1 MLQPV
6 RDPIPVTQ
14 HFNALGQP
22 IGFPLPDWKAAPR
35 PPRATLTGRYCRV
48 EPLDPSRHPE
58 ELHAANRLD
67 PSGRAFTY
75 LSAGPFDTLDSY
87 RQWVSASCLGND
99 PLFHAIIDG
108 NSGKAVGVAAYMR
121 IDPANGVVEVGHLNF
136 SPLLQQT
143 RAATEAMHL
152 MMRNAF
158 DLGYRRYEW
167 KCDSLNAP
175 SRAAARRLGFS
186 YEGRFLQAI
195 TYKGRNRDTDWFSI
209 TDGEWPAIRAAH
221 EQWLAPENFDGAG
234 RQRRS
239 LSALT
244 APLLRP
250 AITT

>member
-1 MLQPV
+1 M
-6 RDPIPVTQ
+6 TQ

-22 IGFPLPDWKAAPR
+22 VGFPLPDWKAPPR
-35 PPRATLTGRYCRV
+35 PPRQTLTGRYCRV
-48 EPLDPSRHPE
+48 EALDPERHAE
-58 ELHAANRLD
+58 DLHAANRRD

-75 LSAGPFDTLDSY
+75 LAAGPFDSLESY
-87 RQWVSASCLGND
+87 RQWITSSCLGND
-99 PLFHAIIDG
+99 PLFHAIVDG
-108 NSGKAVGVAAYMR
+108 SSGKAVGVAAYMR
-121 IDPANGVVEVGHLNF
+121 IDPANGVIEVGHLNF

-175 SRAAARRLGFS
+175 SRAAAKRLGFS

-209 TDGEWPAIRAAH
+209 TDREWPALSAAH
-221 EQWLAPENFDGAG
+221 EQWLVPENFDGEG
-234 RQRRS
+234 RQRLS

-250 AITT
+250 AVTI

>member
-1 MLQPV
+1 M
-6 RDPIPVTQ
+6 TQ

-22 IGFPLPDWKAAPR
+22 IGFPLPAWTAPQR
-35 PPRATLTGRYCRV
+35 PPRQALAGRYCRV
-48 EPLDPSRHPE
+48 EPLDPERHAAS
-58 ELHAANRLD
+58 LHAANRLD
-67 PSGRAFTY
+67 PGGRAFTY
-75 LSAGPFDTLDSY
+75 LSSGPFDSLESY
-87 RQWVSASCLGND
+87 LQWITSSCLGHD

-108 NSGKAVGVAAYMR
+108 RSGKATGVAAYMR
-121 IDPANGVVEVGHLNF
+121 IDPANGVIEVGHLNF
-136 SPLLQQT
+136 SPLLQKT

-175 SRAAARRLGFS
+175 SRSAARRLGFS
-186 YEGRFLQAI
+186 YEGRFLQAV

-209 TDGEWPAIRAAH
+209 TDREWPALCTAH
-221 EQWLAPENFDGAG
+221 EQWLAPQNFDDEG
-234 RQRRS
+234 RQRCS

-250 AITT
+250 AIQS